1 MIHLDM
7 RLDPTSGLWQFKI
20 THGDKIYWSAPLE
33 FKAIERIAKTFY
45 EERLSSGKG
54 DNANQFYLG
63 AQDIIA
69 LINAGAITPRK
80 VPPTAPTLVRAAS
93 KKARIEAELA
103 RIKMRTMSA
112 DDLLEE
118 LGL

>member
-1 MIHLDM
+1 
-7 RLDPTSGLWQFKI
+7 LWQFKI
-20 THGDKIYWSAPLE
+20 THKDKIYWSAPLP
-33 FKAIERIAKTFY
+33 FGQIERIAKTFY
-45 EERLSSGKG
+45 QERLSAGKG

-63 AQDIIA
+63 AQDVIA
-69 LINAGAITPRK
+69 LINAGAITPQR
-80 VPPTAPTLVRAAS
+80 VPPTSPTLVRAAS

-103 RIKMRTMSA
+103 RIKMRTMTA